1 MLCIST
7 NIANLQNFIFFFPQ
21 WNYKKVAFSL
31 SDPPRIA
38 PVAFLGSSNFFIQPI
53 LNCTVHFLDTYCLLI
68 GQKVNKPKWL
78 CTLKNGRII
87 QKFVHE
93 KCLPTVFLDET
104 LKIWQAPKH
113 LLINKKLKKDHLK
126 TISQRFKPHC
136 ITLACNI
143 PK

>member
-1 MLCIST
+1 MLWIST
-7 NIANLQNFIFFFPQ
+7 NIANLQNFIFFPQ
-21 WNYKKVAFSL
+21 WNYKKVTFSL
-31 SDPPRIA
+31 SDH

-53 LNCTVHFLDTYCLLI
+53 LNFTVHFLDTYCLLI

-78 CTLKNGRII
+78 CTSKNGRII

-113 LLINKKLKKDHLK
+113 LLINKKLKKDHLN
-126 TISQRFKPHC
+126 TISQRFKHHC